1 MPQPKIFSLID
12 KIIFDYE
19 MIKDGDKILIAASG
33 GKDSTV
39 LVEYFSNRA
48 RRKNCNFEY
57 KALHIESEITK
68 PIDPE
73 LVKKME
79 EWNVPLENLFVDIL
93 ARVKLNQK
101 MNCFWCATQRR
112 TELLNYAIKN
122 GFNKI
127 ALGHHMDD
135 ALETLLMNM
144 TEKSELSTM
153 PPYLKYEKYPVAI
166 IRPLLYVPEAE
177 IIAHAKDSGYI
188 CHTCTCTYQ
197 DNSLRKQI
205 RAKLE
210 NLCDTPEKKEHMFYS
225 LKNIQ
230 KEYLL

>member
-39 LVEYFSNRA
+39 LVEYFSKRA

-93 ARVKLNQK
+93 ARVKPNQK

-153 PPYLKYEKYPVAI
+153 PPFLKYEKYPVSI
-166 IRPLLYVPEAE
+166 IRPLLYVPEE
-177 IIAHAKDSGYI
+177 KIISHAKEAGYI
-188 CHTCTCTYQ
+188 CHTCTCNYQ

-210 NLCDTPEKKEHMFYS
+210 ALCDTPEKKEHMFYS
-225 LKNIQ
+225 LKNVQ

>member
-1 MPQPKIFSLID
+1 MGQGLVFSLID

-39 LVEYFSNRA
+39 LVEYFSKRA

-93 ARVKLNQK
+93 ARVKPNQK

-153 PPYLKYEKYPVAI
+153 PPFLKYEKYPVSI
-166 IRPLLYVPEAE
+166 IRPLLYVPEE
-177 IIAHAKDSGYI
+177 KIISHAKEAGYI
-188 CHTCTCTYQ
+188 CHTCICNYQ

-210 NLCDTPEKKEHMFYS
+210 TLCDTPEKKEHMFYS